1 MMVLPVFFVEK
12 SWFPLAYT
20 LLNTYRR
27 SDHGTFDIEKCTFF
41 ECLPKGLAGR
51 VRYLVLQFGNSVRE
65 SSAPMR
71 HVSELS
77 KYVDNYL
84 DKPNP
89 RARSDFLV
97 YNVNDHYSKNG
108 SIVDQMGLIENHAS
122 MVIKQNFRMQRVEY
136 TLEEIFASD
145 PDGTL
150 IVITIVP
157 GSKSVVKQPPPK
169 PAPTLPPPTHPVYVT
184 EKSIIIQ

>member
-1 MMVLPVFFVEK
+1 
-12 SWFPLAYT
+12 
-20 LLNTYRR
+20 
-27 SDHGTFDIEKCTFF
+27 
-41 ECLPKGLAGR
+41 
-51 VRYLVLQFGNSVRE
+51 
-65 SSAPMR
+65 MR

-97 YNVNDHYSKNG
+97 YNVNDHYTKNG

-122 MVIKQNFRMQRVEY
+122 MVIKQNFRMQKVEY
-136 TLEEIFASD
+136 ILEDIFSSHH
-145 PDGTL
+145 DGTT
-150 IVITIVP
+150 IVITIAP
-157 GSKSVVKQPPPK
+157 ELKRVVKGPAPK
-169 PAPTLPPPTHPVYVT
+169 PAAAPTLPPPTHPVYVT